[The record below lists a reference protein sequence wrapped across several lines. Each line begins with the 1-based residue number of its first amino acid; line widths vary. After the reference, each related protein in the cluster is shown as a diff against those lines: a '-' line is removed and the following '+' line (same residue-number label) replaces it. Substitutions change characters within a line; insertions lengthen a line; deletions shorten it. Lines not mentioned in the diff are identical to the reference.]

1 MPTLHCISG
10 LGADHRMFQKLR
22 IPGWELK
29 AVPWPHID
37 AHDEMA
43 CYAQKVAALIPDS
56 PDDAILGLS
65 FGGMLASEIARVRPA
80 QRVIIV
86 SSAKHPDELGEVSG
100 WLKFIVTKRLLPVG
114 LMRIPNKVILRRFG
128 AYDDESQLLLRS
140 ILDDSDNHLVSVAGK
155 VIMEWQ
161 TSAALLHIVHIH
173 GTADQIIPPEPVKPT
188 HWIEGGEHMMIFTRA
203 EEVGA
208 LIAAALDG
216 KR

>member
-37 AHDEMA
+37 AHDGMA

-65 FGGMLASEIARVRPA
+65 FGGMLASEIARVRPG

-128 AYDDESQLLLRS
+128 
-140 ILDDSDNHLVSVAGK
+140 G
-155 VIMEWQ
+155 
-161 TSAALLHIVHIH
+161 
-173 GTADQIIPPEPVKPT
+173 
-188 HWIEGGEHMMIFTRA
+188 
-203 EEVGA
+203 
-208 LIAAALDG
+208 
-216 KR
+216 